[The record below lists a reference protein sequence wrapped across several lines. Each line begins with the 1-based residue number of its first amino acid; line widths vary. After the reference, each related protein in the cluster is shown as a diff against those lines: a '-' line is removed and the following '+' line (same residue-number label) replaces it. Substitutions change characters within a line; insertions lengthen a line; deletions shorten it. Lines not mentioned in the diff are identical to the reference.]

1 MEANLPA
8 MRKNFESQSCPA
20 DMPMYDSGI
29 DSVGTKA
36 SFAQVIKVAAPHA
49 RIVHF
54 ADTDHFDPS
63 VRGVMD
69 NRENLDALRTS
80 GFTDI
85 AIEASRGLQHWNDK
99 LVDGALTRPEFEERI
114 HRALSVTQGN
124 EDGSW
129 TRQIGMTAEYAR
141 DHDMRFH
148 FADPQNGSGWCD
160 EAKPDAEYQ
169 TCENDRTLDRYDDR
183 SGLGP
188 FLKDPAKDKTFL
200 MYGAAHFS
208 LDNGSRESTGGSYLK
223 IDVYKDR
230 QAYEGSKDVY
240 KADNDQG
247 IPTNKLK
254 PDLIY
259 LIDEQRV
266 YTTCQTNPTLKKDIE
281 AIGPEKQAPVLAPP
295 APSAPAVQKQAVAAP
310 V

>member
-1 MEANLPA
+1 MGANLPA

-20 DMPMYDSGI
+20 DLQMYDSGI
-29 DSVGTKA
+29 DPAGTKA
-36 SFAQVIKVAAPHA
+36 SFAQVIKAAAPHA
-49 RIVHF
+49 RVVHF

-69 NRENLDALRTS
+69 NRENLEALRTS
-80 GFTDI
+80 GFSDI
-85 AIEASRGLQHWNDK
+85 AIEAPHWLQRWNDK
-99 LVDGALTRPEFEERI
+99 LVDGAVTRPEFEENI
-114 HRALSVTQGN
+114 HRALSGTQGN
-124 EDGSW
+124 GDGSW

-141 DHDMRFH
+141 DNGMRFH
-148 FADPQNGSGWCD
+148 FADPQNGGKWCD
-160 EAKPDAEYQ
+160 ESKPDAEVQ
-169 TCENDRTLDRYDDR
+169 ACEKEATLDRYDDR
-183 SGLGP
+183 GGLGP
-188 FLKDPAKDKTFL
+188 FLKDPAKEKTFL

-230 QAYEGSKDVY
+230 PAYEGSKDVY

-266 YTTCQTNPTLKKDIE
+266 YTTCDTDPALKKDIE

-295 APSAPAVQKQAVAAP
+295 PPPAPAVQRQAVAAP